1 MMLLMIQIMKMW
13 EIMILIT
20 FPLKS
25 TSARLVSRSA
35 PDSSRNPEFCP
46 QNWTEPE
53 LWLVT
58 AKQNMKFW
66 WLWRTLCRQLCRSLC
81 PSWITAAALLAVYSR
96 AGREWASP
104 ASDVTTLDQNQM
116 TEPSVPVTVV
126 LFHGDRHFSNQE
138 RMFCWQTHNTV
149 TVFLSLSLESF
160 F

>member
-35 PDSSRNPEFCP
+35 PDSSRDPEFCP

-104 ASDVTTLDQNQM
+104 ARTTLRRWIR
-116 TEPSVPVTVV
+116 TKWRSPASPSLWFCFMVT
-126 LFHGDRHFSNQE
+126 DTS
-138 RMFCWQTHNTV
+138 QTRRECSVGKHT
-149 TVFLSLSLESF
+149 TQSPCFYLYH
-160 F
+160 